1 MATAALELINPY
13 SKLGLKRRPTYDE
26 VIGLIKENETITG
39 NLPDRIAT
47 FYKASP
53 EGSFFDGSDALEIL
67 KEQQNR
73 IMEREMRDILMRRNA
88 RLNGRTYNAERILA
102 SQSNTAPAEV
112 QPDRETLSA
121 QVQADLQRRD
131 AQLRNRQQQTGEAH
145 RSLLSRATAPIIEG
159 LFSLGGQSSSVFNR
173 TGADT
178 PASVFDSPAASVRP
192 TGADTPV
199 VSEGETDATTEELI
213 VNSLRFRHPNVTAG
227 EINRVARTLV
237 KYSNLKPEQ
246 IATSFSNFY
255 MLNDMY
261 DVLYRNGFIS
271 DEVMEDY
278 QTLTNEISEE
288 GGGRK
293 RASLLRRLANHYRD
307 HIYNNYISHISNR
320 PVPAFLLII
329 NNLLIINKNDT
340 NQK

>member
-1 MATAALELINPY
+1 MATAVLENVNKFDY
-13 SKLGLKRRPTYDE
+13 LGLRRRPTYDE
-26 VIGLIKENETITG
+26 IIGLIKENETLTG
-39 NLPDRIAT
+39 KLPNRDAT
-47 FYKASP
+47 FFKASN
-53 EGSFFDGSDALEIL
+53 EGSFFDGLDHLEIL
-67 KEQQNR
+67 KEQQH
-73 IMEREMRDILMRRNA
+73 
-88 RLNGRTYNAERILA
+88 RILQRQMQDLLLRQNVRA
-102 SQSNTAPAEV
+102 NGGTFHLERHLQTLPSDTPAPAEV
-112 QPDRETLSA
+112 EPDRNTLSVGL
-121 QVQADLQRRD
+121 QSDLQRREQ
-131 AQLRNRQQQTGEAH
+131 QLRDRQQQTGEAH
-145 RSLLSRATAPIIEG
+145 RSLLSRATMPIIEG
-159 LFSLGGQSSSVFNR
+159 LLSMGGQSSRVFNR

-213 VNSLRFRHPNVTAG
+213 VNSLRFRHPNATTG

-278 QTLTNEISEE
+278 QTLTNEISQE

-320 PVPAFLLII
+320 PVPA
-329 NNLLIINKNDT
+329 
-340 NQK
+340 

>member
-1 MATAALELINPY
+1 MATATLELINPY
-13 SKLGLKRRPTYDE
+13 SKYGLKRRPTYDE
-26 VIGLIKENETITG
+26 IIGLIKENETITG

-121 QVQADLQRRD
+121 EVQADLQRRE
-131 AQLRNRQQQTGEAH
+131 AQLRSRQQQTGEAH
-145 RSLLSRATAPIIEG
+145 RQQVSEQSRMPTLQGFIGESLSFIFRLIPS
-159 LFSLGGQSSSVFNR
+159 
-173 TGADT
+173 
-178 PASVFDSPAASVRP
+178 P
-192 TGADTPV
+192 TGQRHVPQLPIPQRQAEQIDLTRGDDMRAEEEEFFPEELMTARE
-199 VSEGETDATTEELI
+199 STEELI
-213 VNSLRFRHPNVTAG
+213 INSLRFRHPNATAG

-246 IATSFSNFY
+246 IATSFSNLY

-271 DEVMEDY
+271 DEVMEDF
-278 QTLTNEISEE
+278 QTLTNQISQE

-307 HIYNNYISHISNR
+307 HVYDNYISHISNR
-320 PVPAFLLII
+320 PVPA
-329 NNLLIINKNDT
+329 
-340 NQK
+340 